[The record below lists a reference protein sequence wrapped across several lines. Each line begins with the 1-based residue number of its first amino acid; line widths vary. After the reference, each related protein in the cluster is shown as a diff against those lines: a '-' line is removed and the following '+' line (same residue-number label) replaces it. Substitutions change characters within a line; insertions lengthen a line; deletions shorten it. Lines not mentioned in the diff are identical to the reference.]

1 MFHSQNVQRL
11 AKVSEGALVIVTG
24 YDAMQLSGDM
34 QAPFLQE
41 ANFWWL
47 TGVEEPG
54 WKVIID
60 TARHKTTLVSPE
72 LSDTQQL
79 FNGGVN
85 AAKALAISGA
95 SAVIPANQFE
105 AELQQLARVHPRVL
119 TVFGVA
125 YDEFRVNPALSHLKA
140 QLERHFERVEACD
153 KTLASLRAIKQPAEI
168 QRIKKAIKLTTQAFS
183 KIREQWQDYAHEY
196 EIEADFSQSFRRQN
210 ATHAYAPIVAAG
222 VRACTLHYDKN
233 GGAIRRADGV
243 VIDIGARLQGYA
255 ADITRTYSLAPS
267 PRLRDVHAAVQ
278 RAQAAII
285 ALLEPGLAI
294 SDYSARVD
302 TIMKDE
308 MLGLGL
314 LRDVNDNDSYRR
326 YFPHAISHGLGVDV
340 HDSLG
345 GPRYL
350 EPGMVLT
357 VEPGV
362 YIPEES
368 IGVRIED
375 DILIT
380 EAGHQNLSRALSTD
394 L

>member
-1 MFHSQNVQRL
+1 M
-11 AKVSEGALVIVTG
+11 
-24 YDAMQLSGDM
+24 
-34 QAPFLQE
+34 
-41 ANFWWL
+41 
-47 TGVEEPG
+47 
-54 WKVIID
+54 
-60 TARHKTTLVSPE
+60 
-72 LSDTQQL
+72 
-79 FNGGVN
+79 
-85 AAKALAISGA
+85 
-95 SAVIPANQFE
+95 
-105 AELQQLARVHPRVL
+105 
-119 TVFGVA
+119 
-125 YDEFRVNPALSHLKA
+125 
-140 QLERHFERVEACD
+140 
-153 KTLASLRAIKQPAEI
+153 
-168 QRIKKAIKLTTQAFS
+168 
-183 KIREQWQDYAHEY
+183 
-196 EIEADFSQSFRRQN
+196 
-210 ATHAYAPIVAAG
+210 
-222 VRACTLHYDKN
+222 HYDKN

-340 HDSLG
+340 HDSLC

-357 VEPGV
+357 
-362 YIPEES
+362 
-368 IGVRIED
+368 
-375 DILIT
+375 ILTPIDSS
-380 EAGHQNLSRALSTD
+380 GI
-394 L
+394 